1 MFFST
6 RNVQKPYF
14 ALNADYKIVRTS
26 SHPTVYLPEVN
37 RPTLLYSIFT
47 RCKDNQDDLSPNV
60 RAVNCNC
67 HNSAFITGQTRF
79 CPPQINNITRWAKW
93 IFFVIDLNLLLSCF
107 GLSAMSYVLTLYAGP
122 ASPYT
127 KHVLIWLQL
136 VKFSTRTPRLP
147 PPFFLSKYII
157 YLCCPYNQDQTYL
170 HLNHSKKR
178 KAQ

>member
-67 HNSAFITGQTRF
+67 HNSALITGQTRF

-122 ASPYT
+122 ASLQRRTQSMSLFGYS
-127 KHVLIWLQL
+127 WLNSQQGRPA
-136 VKFSTRTPRLP
+136 S

-157 YLCCPYNQDQTYL
+157 YLCCPHNQEQTYL
-170 HLNHSKKR
+170 YI
-178 KAQ
+178 